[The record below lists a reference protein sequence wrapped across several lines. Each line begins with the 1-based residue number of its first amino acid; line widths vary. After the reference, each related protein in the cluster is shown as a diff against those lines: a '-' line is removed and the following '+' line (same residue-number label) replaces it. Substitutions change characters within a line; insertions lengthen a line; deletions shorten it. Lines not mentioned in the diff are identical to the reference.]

1 VLLENKRR
9 GKDKKKKRENPF
21 FSFLPPTSFA
31 SFTPPAPLF
40 YFLFYFILFSFFF
53 LFSFF
58 YSFLFFFKKKK
69 KREKKEEKKKRKE
82 KIKIKSNS
90 RWGFT
95 RGRVV
100 YPWSS
105 YQKIGFVRNTFVPLL
120 DAAEQ
125 VFIVFF
131 LFSFFFFLATKC
143 FYSVFPSSTKEEREN
158 ERKKEKKSPKN
169 NTRAWTSSIF
179 GNVRIKSPFTTT
191 KKEGENGRRK
201 KSCLSISL
209 YGGNIRWSKT
219 PECCFTFFF
228 FFPRTSSSSLGD
240 LQHGFQLER
249 RSVVNREPIESP
261 H

>member
-191 KKEGENGRRK
+191 KKGRGEWK
-201 KSCLSISL
+201 KKKELPFDISL
-209 YGGNIRWSKT
+209 WWKYSVKQNTGVLLHL
-219 PECCFTFFF
+219 FFF
-228 FFPRTSSSSLGD
+228 FHVLLPPPSVIFSTVSNLRGV
-240 LQHGFQLER
+240 QLLTGSR
-249 RSVVNREPIESP
+249 
-261 H
+261 